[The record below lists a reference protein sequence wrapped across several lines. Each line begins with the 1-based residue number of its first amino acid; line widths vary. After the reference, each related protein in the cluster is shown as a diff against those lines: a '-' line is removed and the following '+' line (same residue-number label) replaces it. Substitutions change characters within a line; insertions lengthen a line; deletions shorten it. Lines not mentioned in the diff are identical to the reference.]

1 MRSRPDVKVY
11 LKPAVVGPGQRLV
24 AETVLQ
30 SKSETPIDFVE
41 MRLRGILRS
50 AAGQGN
56 YRQLYETQLCRAQWQ
71 SKPETLT
78 EGEHRFQVSFDIPN
92 DAPPSYQGADAAIIY
107 ELDVHVSIPWWPDRR
122 KTFVVPVKMPPIT
135 PGPHPLSAVYATSTE
150 GPRGDAPFMEVA
162 LDATDLALGDVLTGR
177 ISVANLGGSAVRGI
191 DLAFVE
197 TETVSLPFAATR
209 ERGRFA
215 LRVFDGHPKDGDPIP
230 FRVRVPERAMPSF
243 VAGPIR
249 VTTHLEVRAVLAWVS
264 DIVVRAPLAIA
275 PSPRTDRD
283 VGRVAPVGRERML
296 AVWQAEASRHGFVVD
311 AEGDGMHGMRGPI
324 RVRIT
329 SEHRDGDYWLVAE
342 LTGPSVGLDLDVTE
356 KSWRDALSIGVVKTG
371 IESVDKRFT
380 VHAREHA
387 QAKPFV
393 DIFVPPLIAF
403 EEAKAGDGVTHLAS
417 RGSVHSTER
426 VDSFVREVLEVVDAL
441 EGARALVGP
450 PALLAADV
458 PAWRSFAES
467 LSGRLELGRMWIHDG
482 RVGMDTV
489 SLGCTWDREGLLL
502 GTTVR
507 VALDPALESAP
518 PSMDDPSISPAAR
531 DAWKL
536 TASRTKKVTV
546 LPDLILCE
554 LEGKLSDPASA
565 MPVIESAVALRRA
578 LSGTQAAGP
587 FR

>member
-11 LKPAVVGPGQRLV
+11 LKPGVVGPGERIV
-24 AETVLQ
+24 AETVLT

-41 MRLRGILRS
+41 MRLRGVLRS

-56 YRQLYETQLCRAQWQ
+56 YRQLYEAQLFDSQWR

-78 EGEHRFQVSFDIPN
+78 EGEHRFKVGFDIKP
-92 DAPPSYQGADAAIIY
+92 DAAPSYQGADASIVY
-107 ELDVHVSIPWWPDRR
+107 ELGVHVSIPWWPDRR

-162 LDATDLALGDVLTGR
+162 LDATDIALGDVVTGR
-177 ISVANLGGSAVRGI
+177 ISVANLRGTAVRGI

-197 TETVSLPFAATR
+197 METVTLPFAAAR

-215 LRVFDGHPKDGDPIP
+215 LRVFDGSPKEGEPIP

-243 VAGPIR
+243 IAGPIR
-249 VTTHLEVRAVLAWVS
+249 VATHLEVRAVLAWVS

-275 PSPRTDRD
+275 PAKRADRD

-296 AVWQAEASRHGFVVD
+296 AVWQAEAGRHGFVVD
-311 AEGDGMHGMRGPI
+311 AEGDGMHGMLGPV

-356 KSWRDALSIGVVKTG
+356 KSWRDALAIGVVKTG
-371 IESVDKRFT
+371 IERIDKRFT

-393 DIFVPPLIAF
+393 DVFLPPLVAF
-403 EEAKAGDGVTHLAS
+403 EEAKAGDAITQLAS

-426 VDSFVREVLEVVDAL
+426 VDSFVREVLAVADAL
-441 EGARALVGP
+441 EAARALVGP
-450 PALLAADV
+450 PALLAVDV
-458 PAWRSFAES
+458 PAWRAFAES
-467 LSGRLELGRMWIHDG
+467 ISGRLELGRMWIHDG
-482 RVGMDTV
+482 RIGMDAV

-507 VALDPALESAP
+507 VALDPALDST
-518 PSMDDPSISPAAR
+518 PSIDDPAISPAAR

-536 TASRTKKVTV
+536 TVSRTKKVTV

-554 LEGKLSDPASA
+554 LEGKLTDPSSA
-565 MPVIESAVALRRA
+565 MPIIESAVALRRA
-578 LSGTQAAGP
+578 LSGTMAAGP